1 MTFVHRLDEKLIA
14 NLAFGMARG
23 YNYSVLGEST
33 HRFSFPCLLVIGL
46 GFIHK
51 RYSVHR
57 DVKPGNVLVH
67 TNGMIKIAG
76 QQFRP

>member
-1 MTFVHRLDEKLIA
+1 MFSASRPSKSLSLFFLD
-14 NLAFGMARG
+14 
-23 YNYSVLGEST
+23 T
-33 HRFSFPCLLVIGL
+33 GL
-46 GFIHK
+46 DFIHK

-76 QQFRP
+76 HLILCILFWG